1 MEEHISEMIRHMSET
16 HRQLARTLAA
26 GRDVTVHLS
35 YLVDTIPDDHMTF
48 AGDLSAVTRCA
59 EEVAGSVVAYL
70 NSIGGLEDALAE
82 NLEWIMKE
90 TSGGEDDEE

>member
-35 YLVDTIPDDHMTF
+35 YLSWIRIPTTI
-48 AGDLSAVTRCA
+48 
-59 EEVAGSVVAYL
+59 
-70 NSIGGLEDALAE
+70 
-82 NLEWIMKE
+82 
-90 TSGGEDDEE
+90 